1 MEVGLWERLPEAGQ
15 SDAPGRLRWAR
26 GGTGRARWDRM
37 MVLRAEAVS
46 GAVGSNLPASRA
58 PEPQLWGSAQRIDK
72 AKPPVQSVCVFCNR
86 HKGPNVAGVDP
97 TTKRIVPLFHPRRH
111 KWSRHFRWDGAVL
124 VGRTPTGRAT
134 VIALKINLD
143 HRIDLRQGL
152 IDEGV
157 FPPA

>member
-1 MEVGLWERLPEAGQ
+1 MERSLEDLVWQRAGGRCEYCQISWDKLDLAFEFDHIIAEHHLGLTHA
-15 SDAPGRLRWAR
+15 
-26 GGTGRARWDRM
+26 
-37 MVLRAEAVS
+37 
-46 GAVGSNLPASRA
+46 SNLCLACFA
-58 PEPQLWGSAQRIDK
+58 
-72 AKPPVQSVCVFCNR
+72 CNR

-97 TTKRIVPLFHPRRH
+97 TTRKIVPLFHPRRH

-124 VGRTPTGRAT
+124 VGRTPIGRAT
-134 VIALKINLD
+134 AIALKINLD

>member
-1 MEVGLWERLPEAGQ
+1 MERSLEDLVWQRAG
-15 SDAPGRLRWAR
+15 GRCEYCQISRDTLYLAFEVDHIIAEHHLGPTQAR
-26 GGTGRARWDRM
+26 
-37 MVLRAEAVS
+37 
-46 GAVGSNLPASRA
+46 NLCLACFA
-58 PEPQLWGSAQRIDK
+58 
-72 AKPPVQSVCVFCNR
+72 CNR

-97 TTKRIVPLFHPRRH
+97 ATRKIVPLFHPRRH

-124 VGRTPTGRAT
+124 VGRTPIGRAT

-157 FPPA
+157 FPPS

>member
-1 MEVGLWERLPEAGQ
+1 MGRTLEGLVWKRAGGRCEYCQISWDNLDLPFEVDHIIAEHHEGLTQ
-15 SDAPGRLRWAR
+15 S
-26 GGTGRARWDRM
+26 T
-37 MVLRAEAVS
+37 
-46 GAVGSNLPASRA
+46 NLCLACFA
-58 PEPQLWGSAQRIDK
+58 
-72 AKPPVQSVCVFCNR
+72 CNR

-97 TTKRIVPLFHPRRH
+97 TTRKTVPLFHPRRH

-134 VIALKINLD
+134 VVALKINLG

>member
-1 MEVGLWERLPEAGQ
+1 MRRTLEDLVWRRAGGRCEYCHISWDELDLPFEV
-15 SDAPGRLRWAR
+15 DHII
-26 GGTGRARWDRM
+26 
-37 MVLRAEAVS
+37 AEHHLGPTQANNTCL
-46 GAVGSNLPASRA
+46 ACFA
-58 PEPQLWGSAQRIDK
+58 
-72 AKPPVQSVCVFCNR
+72 CNR

-97 TTKRIVPLFHPRRH
+97 ATRSIVPLFNPRRH
-111 KWSRHFRWDGAVL
+111 KWSRHFRWDGPVL

-134 VIALKINLD
+134 VIALKINLE